1 MLSPEYQR
9 ALVQASRHATRLGC
23 EYTSLECLLL
33 ALTEQPALKPEL
45 DRFQIDV
52 KRLRHDLTA
61 FLQAERHTDHA
72 QDAEAPRP
80 TVAVMR
86 VLRQAA
92 AADRADGAHAVSGRH
107 LLTALMAQPESP
119 AVCFMRRRSAL
130 PSGDERMWSD
140 AIFRHRPDPG
150 QVSEDP
156 PPVFVPPAGSPAPRP
171 LRDFCVDL
179 NRKAT
184 EGRIGPL
191 VGRAEEVARTAL
203 VLCRRRKGNALLIGD
218 PGVGKTAIAEG
229 LARRIVDGAA
239 PPPLAEAT
247 IYALDMGALVA
258 GTRYRGDFEERLKA
272 VVEGLQAV
280 PGAILFI
287 DEIHLLVGAGA
298 GSEGATDA
306 ANLLKPALQS
316 GSLRCIGATTRDE
329 HRRVFARDHALA
341 RRFQTIDV
349 VEPSVADTVGM
360 LRGLKTEYESF
371 HQVRY
376 SDRALQ
382 SAAQLAD
389 RHVGDRRLP
398 DKAIDLIDE
407 AGARL
412 RPTGR
417 TSGRPRI
424 GARHIEAVLADIA
437 GIPPAQIGRDERAAL
452 ERLDRDLARVVFGQ
466 DRAIETLV
474 AAVKVARSGLRE
486 PDKPV
491 GSYLFAGPTGVGKT
505 EMARQLA
512 ATLAIPLHRFD
523 MSEYME
529 PHAVSRLIGA
539 PPGYVGFDRGGLLTE
554 AVGRTPRCVLLLDEI
569 EKAHPDLFNILLQV
583 MDAGRLTESS
593 GTVCDFRNTIV
604 IMTSNAG
611 ARDSARP
618 PVGFARDAR
627 TGEDSAA
634 IARLF
639 PPEFRNRL
647 DAVVAFGPLG
657 PAAMR
662 RIVAKEM
669 GRIADQLA
677 GHGVTITLT
686 DAARAW
692 LASVGQDPLQGA
704 RPLARLIESHIQAPL
719 AEEVLFGRLEA
730 GGHVTV
736 SAGHPLSFRF
746 ERRARTPRHR
756 KA

>member
-1 MLSPEYQR
+1 MLSPEHQR

-33 ALTEQPALKPEL
+33 ALTEHPALQPEL

-61 FLQAERHTDHA
+61 FLQAERRTDHA
-72 QDAEAPRP
+72 ADAEAPRP
-80 TVAVMR
+80 TVAVKR

-92 AADRADGAHAVSGRH
+92 AAERAEGAGAVAGRH

-119 AVCFMRRRSAL
+119 AVWFMRRRSAL
-130 PSGDERMWSD
+130 PSSEDRMWSD
-140 AIFRHRPDPG
+140 AVFRHRADPG
-150 QVSEDP
+150 GTLQG
-156 PPVFVPPAGSPAPRP
+156 PPAVLREPAGIRVPQA
-171 LRDFCVDL
+171 LREFCVDL
-179 NRKAT
+179 NRKSA
-184 EGRIGPL
+184 EGRVEPL

-203 VLCRRRKGNALLIGD
+203 VLCRRRKGNALLVGD

-229 LARRIVDGAA
+229 LARRIVDGEA

-247 IYALDMGALVA
+247 IYALDMAALVA

-280 PGAILFI
+280 PDAVLFI

-316 GSLRCIGATTRDE
+316 GTLRCIGATTRDE
-329 HRRVFARDHALA
+329 YRRVFARDSALS

-349 VEPSVADTVGM
+349 DEPSVADTVGM

-371 HQVRY
+371 HRVRY

-382 SAAQLAD
+382 SAADLSD
-389 RHVGDRRLP
+389 RYVGERRLP
-398 DKAIDLIDE
+398 DKAVDLIDE

-412 RPTGR
+412 RLRDGPAE
-417 TSGRPRI
+417 RPRV
-424 GARHIEAVLADIA
+424 GARHIEAVLAAIA
-437 GIPPAQIGRDERAAL
+437 GIPARRIDRDERSAL
-452 ERLDRDLARVVFGQ
+452 KRLDRDLARVVFGQ

-474 AAVKVARSGLRE
+474 SAVKIARAGLRE
-486 PDKPV
+486 PNKPV

-529 PHAVSRLIGA
+529 PHAVSRLVGA
-539 PPGYVGFDRGGLLTE
+539 PPGYAGFDQGGLLTE

-583 MDAGRLTESS
+583 MDAGRLTDST
-593 GTVCDFRNTIV
+593 GKVCDFRNAIV

-611 ARDSARP
+611 AEDMARP
-618 PVGFARDAR
+618 PMGFARDGR
-627 TGEDSAA
+627 EGEDNAA
-634 IARLF
+634 IVRLF

-647 DAVVAFGPLG
+647 DAVVAFGPLD
-657 PAAMR
+657 PAVMP
-662 RIVAKEM
+662 RIVDKVLDRLA
-669 GRIADQLA
+669 GQLA
-677 GHGVTITLT
+677 AHGATITLT
-686 DAARAW
+686 DAARNW
-692 LASVGQDPLQGA
+692 LARAGLDRLRGA
-704 RPLARLIESHIQAPL
+704 RPLARLVETHIQAPL
-719 AEEVLFGRLEA
+719 AEEVLFGRLEG

-736 SAGHPLSFRF
+736 TAGDPLSFRF
-746 ERRARTPRHR
+746 EGRARRR
-756 KA
+756 KT

>member
-1 MLSPEYQR
+1 MPPEHQR
-9 ALVQASRHATRLGC
+9 VLVQASRHATRLGC

-33 ALTEQPALKPEL
+33 ALTEHPALTPEL
-45 DRFQIDV
+45 GRFQIDV

-61 FLQAERHTDHA
+61 FLRSERSVVHSDN
-72 QDAEAPRP
+72 AEAPRP
-80 TVAVMR
+80 TIAVRR

-92 AADRADGAHAVSGRH
+92 EAARADRSGAFAGRH

-119 AVCFMRRRSAL
+119 AVWLMRRRSAL
-130 PSGDERMWSD
+130 PGCDERLWSE
-140 AIFRHRPDPG
+140 ALFKHRPDPG
-150 QVSEDP
+150 RAFDEP
-156 PPVFVPPAGSPAPRP
+156 PRILRDAPIGP
-171 LRDFCVDL
+171 IPQALRDFCVDL
-179 NRKAT
+179 NRRSAA
-184 EGRIGPL
+184 GRIEPL

-203 VLCRRRKGNALLIGD
+203 VLCRRRKSNALLVGD

-229 LARRIVDGAA
+229 LARRIVLGEA
-239 PPPLAEAT
+239 PPPMAGAT
-247 IYALDMGALVA
+247 IYALDLAALVA
-258 GTRYRGDFEERLKA
+258 GTRYRGDFEDRLKA
-272 VVEGLQAV
+272 VVDGLQTV
-280 PGAILFI
+280 PEAILFI

-316 GSLRCIGATTRDE
+316 GVLRCIGATTRDE
-329 HRRVFARDHALA
+329 YRRVFARDSALS
-341 RRFQTIDV
+341 RRFQPIDV
-349 VEPSVADTVGM
+349 AEPSAADTIGM
-360 LRGLKTEYESF
+360 LRGLKTEYETF

-382 SAAQLAD
+382 SAALLSD
-389 RHVGDRRLP
+389 RHVGERRLP

-412 RPTGR
+412 RLRGG
-417 TSGRPRI
+417 SAGRPLV
-424 GARHIEAVLADIA
+424 GARQVEAVLADIA
-437 GIPPAQIGRDERAAL
+437 RIPSSRIGRGERAAL
-452 ERLDRDLARVVFGQ
+452 EHLDRDLAGAVFGQ
-466 DRAIETLV
+466 GQAIETLV
-474 AAVKVARSGLRE
+474 SAVKIARAGLRE

-529 PHAVSRLIGA
+529 PHAVSRLVGA
-539 PPGYVGFDRGGLLTE
+539 PPGYAGFDQGGLLTE

-593 GTVCDFRNTIV
+593 GKVCDFRNAIV

-611 ARDSARP
+611 AQAMARP
-618 PVGFARDAR
+618 PLGFARDR
-627 TGEDSAA
+627 RSGEDGAA

-647 DAVVAFGPLG
+647 DAVVAFGPLDHAVL
-657 PAAMR
+657 P
-662 RIVAKEM
+662 RIVDKALDRLA
-669 GRIADQLA
+669 GQLA
-677 GHGVTITLT
+677 EHGVTIAVT
-686 DAARAW
+686 DGARNW
-692 LASVGQDPLQGA
+692 LARTGYDRQRGA
-704 RPLARLIESHIQAPL
+704 RPLARLVETHIQAPL
-719 AEEVLFGRLEA
+719 AEDVLFGRLEG

-736 SAGHPLSFRF
+736 TTGDPLSFRF
-746 ERRARTPRHR
+746 DSRVRMVKRRKP
-756 KA
+756 